1 MASNEKSYRSAAE
14 LTREELMREY
24 HMFRNLME
32 NIPLSIYFKDKEG
45 RLIKISKF
53 KEQSD
58 IGKET
63 IGKTDFDLYPEE
75 AARRYTANDKHVM
88 ETKQP
93 ILNREE
99 APIVGANGV
108 ERYFLTTKAPVVDDE
123 GNVMGIVGITAD
135 ITQQKKAEKA
145 LERERTLLRTLI
157 DLLPG
162 PIYAKDAACR
172 KILANRADLH
182 NMGFKT
188 EAEALGKTDFDIYPK
203 EIAEK
208 FYADDQAIIQTGQP
222 VIGREEVNIVNGE
235 PRYFLT
241 SKVPLRDTTG
251 QVTGLVGVGIDIT
264 EYKKAEKERI
274 EAEKEAASKRVAAEA
289 VAKIAATTSEMAQKY
304 KGMIDEL
311 KQAQE
316 GLVRESSMLQNL
328 LDNTPAFIYFKDR
341 DGRYVRVSKSYQAT
355 QPESMVGKTD
365 FDLYP
370 EDQARRAAEDDKRV
384 METGEPIIDKEER
397 FVAPDGSELRLSTT
411 KAPLFD
417 REGNVVGVV
426 GIARKISK

>member
-1 MASNEKSYRSAAE
+1 
-14 LTREELMREY
+14 
-24 HMFRNLME
+24 ME

-53 KEQSD
+53 KEQTD
-58 IGKET
+58 LGKET

-75 AARRYTANDKHVM
+75 AARRYIANDKHVM

-93 ILNREE
+93 IINREE
-99 APIVGANGV
+99 APIVGADGV
-108 ERYFLTTKAPVVDDE
+108 LRHFLTTKAPVLDDE
-123 GNVMGIVGITAD
+123 GNVTGIVGITTD
-135 ITQQKKAEKA
+135 ITKLKETEKA
-145 LERERTLLRTLI
+145 LEQERTLLRTLI

-162 PIYAKDAACR
+162 PIYAKDRECR

-182 NMGFKT
+182 NMGLKT

-241 SKVPLRDTTG
+241 SKVPLRDPTG
-251 QVTGLVGVGIDIT
+251 QVVGLVGIGIDIT
-264 EYKKAEKERI
+264 DHKRAEEQRI
-274 EAEKEAASKRVAAEA
+274 EAEKEAAAKRVAAEA

-311 KQAQE
+311 KRAQE
-316 GLVRESSMLQNL
+316 ELTKDSNMLQNL
-328 LDNTPAFIYFKDR
+328 LDSTHIFIYFKDR
-341 DGRYVRVSKSYQAT
+341 EGRYVRASKSYQAVH
-355 QPESMVGKTD
+355 PEGMVGKTD

-370 EDQARRAAEDDKRV
+370 DDQAKKSAEEEKRV
-384 METGEPIIDKEER
+384 METREPIFKEER
-397 FVAPDGSELRLSTT
+397 LVAADGSEIHLLAT
-411 KAPLFD
+411 KAPLLD
-417 REGNVVGVV
+417 KEGNVVGIV
-426 GIARKISK
+426 GVANKISK